1 MLFPKYLIKMVEV
14 KLIYTNAILRN
25 MKLVSAMTKRINLVF
40 AHLGIWV
47 IYWIF
52 QICLFSLAFE
62 GVLSNKNL
70 LSDIVVNLSLGT
82 LYFYVLLL
90 FVFPR
95 NAAPIGIFKFIWR
108 LIFVLLLFIAFRRT
122 LILLMAEYSDFG
134 GVVVT
139 NLKFFMVSSFDLFTR
154 FGIYAGIFWFFRRQ
168 VALQQQVFERQLAE
182 QKLKNDLLASKHAAL
197 KAQINPHFLFNTLS
211 FIHSKA
217 ISSNNPILDKAIL
230 LLSDILRHALRDTA
244 DDSLVDLQNE
254 MQHIQR
260 LIELQQLRF
269 NGRFYVNM
277 HVEDVDT
284 SLRIP
289 PLILMTFFENALKH
303 GVYDEVND
311 PICLQVRQAD
321 GLLQIYLR
329 NKIREADTVASQDQF
344 SIGKRYVHQ
353 ALEQAYSDRF
363 DLDYTDDGAYHTVH
377 LKINTYDPLLNH

>member
-1 MLFPKYLIKMVEV
+1 MVDIKF
-14 KLIYTNAILRN
+14 IYTNAILRN
-25 MKLVSAMTKRINLVF
+25 MKLVSDMTKRINLVL

-95 NAAPIGIFKFIWR
+95 NAAPIGIFKFIGR
-108 LIFVLLLFIAFRRT
+108 LFFVLLIIIAFRRT

-139 NLKFFMVSSFDLFTR
+139 NLKFFMVSSFDIFTR

-168 VALQQQVFERQLAE
+168 VALQQQIFERQLAE
-182 QKLKNDLLASKHAAL
+182 QKLKNDLLASKHGAL
-197 KAQINPHFLFNTLS
+197 KAQINPHVLYNTLS
-211 FIHSKA
+211 FITYKA
-217 ISSNNPILDKAIL
+217 ISSNYPILDKAIC
-230 LLSDILRHALRDTA
+230 LLSYILRHARRDTA
-244 DDSLVDLQNE
+244 DDSLVDLQNG

-260 LIELQQLRF
+260 LIVLQQLRF
-269 NGRFYVNM
+269 NGRFYVDM
-277 HVEDVDT
+277 HVEGVDT

-303 GVYDEVND
+303 GVYDEAND

-329 NKIREADTVASQDQF
+329 NKVRQSSEE
-344 SIGKRYVHQ
+344 R
-353 ALEQAYSDRF
+353 
-363 DLDYTDDGAYHTVH
+363 
-377 LKINTYDPLLNH
+377 

>member
-1 MLFPKYLIKMVEV
+1 
-14 KLIYTNAILRN
+14 
-25 MKLVSAMTKRINLVF
+25 
-40 AHLGIWV
+40 
-47 IYWIF
+47 
-52 QICLFSLAFE
+52 
-62 GVLSNKNL
+62 
-70 LSDIVVNLSLGT
+70 
-82 LYFYVLLL
+82 
-90 FVFPR
+90 
-95 NAAPIGIFKFIWR
+95 IGIFKFIWR

-168 VALQQQVFERQLAE
+168 VALQQQVFQRQMAE

-217 ISSNNPILDKAIL
+217 IASNNPVLDKAIL

-254 MQHIQR
+254 MQHIQS

-289 PLILMTFFENALKH
+289 SLIVLTFFENALKH
-303 GVYDEVND
+303 GVYDEADD
-311 PICLQVRQAD
+311 PICLQVRQT
-321 GLLQIYLR
+321 GSVLEINLR
-329 NKIREADTVASQDQF
+329 NKIRRVESVENDDQF
-344 SIGKRYVHQ
+344 SIGKRYVHN
-353 ALEQAYSDRF
+353 ALEHAYPNSF
-363 DLDYTDDGAYHTVH
+363 ELNYTDDGAYHTVH